1 MAWRR
6 DGEGCEDRLKR
17 RKVIAAAAVASMLA
31 LTVQPAWAND
41 GDITPLDIDITPL
54 DINIT
59 PLETKEKDGNEDVV
73 TLSSDI
79 LFDIDKHE
87 LSDNAKKRIGELVK
101 DVPKGAKISV
111 GGHTDNVP
119 SKVGNKKLS
128 ELRAKSVADA
138 IKAARKDVKID
149 AKGFADSKPVADNGS
164 KEKPNFEGR
173 EKNRRVEIRY

>member
-1 MAWRR
+1 MRR
-6 DGEGCEDRLKR
+6 VTG
-17 RKVIAAAAVASMLA
+17 VAASLVALA
-31 LTVQPAWAND
+31 LVAGAQPALADDNKHEKLSD
-41 GDITPLDIDITPL
+41 KEIAKSIKPIDPKIEKMDL
-54 DINIT
+54 GIKK
-59 PLETKEKDGNEDVV
+59 LETKRKEEGKEVLS
-73 TLSSDI
+73 LSSDI
-79 LFDIDKHE
+79 LFNIDKHE

-138 IKAARKDVKID
+138 IKAARKDVKVD

>member
-1 MAWRR
+1 MA
-6 DGEGCEDRLKR
+6 
-17 RKVIAAAAVASMLA
+17 LA
-31 LTVQPAWAND
+31 LVAGAQPALAD
-41 GDITPLDIDITPL
+41 DDLSQLSDEEISESIIPIDPMIEKMDL
-54 DINIT
+54 GIKE
-59 PLETKEKDGNEDVV
+59 LETKRKEDGKEVLS
-73 TLSSDI
+73 LSSDI
-79 LFDIDKHE
+79 LFNVEKHK

-101 DVPKGAKISV
+101 DVPKGVKISV

-138 IKAARKDVKID
+138 IKAARKDVKVD

-164 KEKPNFEGR
+164 KENPNFEGR

>member
-1 MAWRR
+1 MRR
-6 DGEGCEDRLKR
+6 VTG
-17 RKVIAAAAVASMLA
+17 VAASLVALA
-31 LTVQPAWAND
+31 LVAGAQPALAD
-41 GDITPLDIDITPL
+41 DDLAELSDKEISDSIKPIDLKIEKMDL
-54 DINIT
+54 GIKK
-59 PLETKEKDGNEDVV
+59 LETKRKEDGKEVLS
-73 TLSSDI
+73 LSSDI
-79 LFDIDKHE
+79 LFNIEKHE

-138 IKAARKDVKID
+138 IKSARKDVKVD
-149 AKGFADSKPVADNGS
+149 AKGFADSKPVADNGT
-164 KEKPNFEGR
+164 KKKPNFEGR

>member
-1 MAWRR
+1 MRR
-6 DGEGCEDRLKR
+6 VTG
-17 RKVIAAAAVASMLA
+17 VAASLVALA
-31 LTVQPAWAND
+31 LVAGALALADDDLSELSDQEISDSIVP
-41 GDITPLDIDITPL
+41 IDPMIEKMDL
-54 DINIT
+54 GIKK
-59 PLETKEKDGNEDVV
+59 LETKRKEDGKEVLS
-73 TLSSDI
+73 LSSDI
-79 LFDIDKHE
+79 LFNIDKHE

-138 IKAARKDVKID
+138 IKAARKDVKVD